1 MTDYYLESDGLLKK
15 STIADDLK
23 MAEQTN
29 IPSAILNSE
38 QGLSGL
44 EVEQRKKA
52 GLINKTKD
60 FTERKISHIVMKNV
74 FSLFNV
80 LHIAIAASLL
90 YVGSYK
96 NTLFLGVVFCNMI
109 IGIVQEIRAKKILD
123 KLNSIQQDTLAVINQ
138 SIEHD
143 WATFYELPSYSN
155 KKVQNKFGET
165 KDTKSVKVVE
175 EIENGF
181 NSF

>member
-1 MTDYYLESDGLLKK
+1 MKESDGLLKR

-38 QGLSGL
+38 QGLSDL
-44 EVEQRKKA
+44 EVEQRKEA

-80 LHIAIAASLL
+80 LHIAIAASLF

-109 IGIVQEIRAKKILD
+109 IGIVQEIGAKKILD
-123 KLNSIQQDTLAVINQ
+123 KLLIVNQQNEVVIRNSRFTSVT
-138 SIEHD
+138 SK
-143 WATFYELPSYSN
+143 EL
-155 KKVQNKFGET
+155 V
-165 KDTKSVKVVE
+165 KDD
-175 EIENGF
+175 IIILRAGCNA
-181 NSF
+181 

>member
-1 MTDYYLESDGLLKK
+1 MNVRIS
-15 STIADDLK
+15 
-23 MAEQTN
+23 
-29 IPSAILNSE
+29 
-38 QGLSGL
+38 
-44 EVEQRKKA
+44 
-52 GLINKTKD
+52 NKDKPLY
-60 FTERKISHIVMKNV
+60 NV
-74 FSLFNV
+74 NV
-80 LHIAIAASLL
+80 W
-90 YVGSYK
+90 
-96 NTLFLGVVFCNMI
+96 
-109 IGIVQEIRAKKILD
+109 KKILD